1 MLLID
6 PPMLA
11 AVGGLLIGLA
21 ALIRAV
27 GTRR

>member
-11 AVGGLLIGLA
+11 GVGGLLLGVA
-21 ALIRAV
+21 TLIRAV
-27 GTRR
+27 RPRR